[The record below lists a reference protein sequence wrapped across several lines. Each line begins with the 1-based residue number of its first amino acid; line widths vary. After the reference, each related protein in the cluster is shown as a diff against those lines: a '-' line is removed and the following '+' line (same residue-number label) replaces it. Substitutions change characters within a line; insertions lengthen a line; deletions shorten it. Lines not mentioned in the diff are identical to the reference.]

1 MGRSVALDRP
11 AVNDWK
17 QEAILNVPTT
27 GSADHAATHAG
38 GVVYR
43 LEGEKPR
50 LLLVT
55 ARRDPS
61 VWVLPKGHIE
71 RGESPEQA
79 AVREVFEEAGV
90 KARIVEFLMT
100 SSPVIRGEQQRI
112 KYYLMESVA
121 EETPTEGRQLA
132 WLSKKEAIARVTF
145 AELRAV
151 LLEACEHL
159 AESSRSR
166 Q

>member
-1 MGRSVALDRP
+1 M
-11 AVNDWK
+11 
-17 QEAILNVPTT
+17 
-27 GSADHAATHAG
+27 
-38 GVVYR
+38 
-43 LEGEKPR
+43 
-50 LLLVT
+50 T

-61 VWVLPKGHIE
+61 IWVLPKGHIE

-90 KARIVEFLMT
+90 KTRIVEFLMT
-100 SSPVIRGEQQRI
+100 SHPVIRGEQQRI

-132 WLSKKEAIARVTF
+132 WLSKKEAIDRVTF

-151 LLEACEHL
+151 LLEACEYL
-159 AESSRSR
+159 AESRRSR

>member
-1 MGRSVALDRP
+1 
-11 AVNDWK
+11 
-17 QEAILNVPTT
+17 VPTT
-27 GSADHAATHAG
+27 GSSDYAATHAG

-43 LEGEKPR
+43 LEGETPR

-61 VWVLPKGHIE
+61 IWVLPKGHIE
-71 RGESPEQA
+71 RGESAKRA

-100 SSPVIRGEQQRI
+100 SQPVVRGEQQRI
-112 KYYLMESVA
+112 KYYLMEAVA

-132 WLSKKEAIARVTF
+132 WLSKNEAIARVIF

-151 LLEACEHL
+151 LMEACEHL
-159 AESSRSR
+159 AEK
-166 Q
+166 